1 MAANLNNLNPE
12 LHQGTYV
19 FTSVPVDVDV
29 SNLNIVASVRESEG
43 LTLVLPEEEAIQNG
57 FQTQFPCSWITLGL
71 ESALNSVGLTAA
83 FASALAARSIPCNI
97 IAGAHHDHLFVPQ
110 EQAEAAIQCLA
121 EVQFEQ
127 KE

>member
-1 MAANLNNLNPE
+1 MANLNHLNPE

-57 FQTQFPCSWITLGL
+57 FQIQFPLSLIH
-71 ESALNSVGLTAA
+71 
-83 FASALAARSIPCNI
+83 I
-97 IAGAHHDHLFVPQ
+97 
-110 EQAEAAIQCLA
+110 
-121 EVQFEQ
+121 
-127 KE
+127 

>member
-1 MAANLNNLNPE
+1 M
-12 LHQGTYV
+12 

-57 FQTQFPCSWITLGL
+57 FQIQFPCSWITLGL

-110 EQAEAAIQCLA
+110 EQAEAAMQCLVK
-121 EVQFEQ
+121 VQFEH

>member
-1 MAANLNNLNPE
+1 M
-12 LHQGTYV
+12 

-43 LTLVLPEEEAIQNG
+43 LTLVLPEEEAIRNG
-57 FQTQFPCSWITLGL
+57 FQIQFPCSWITLGL

-110 EQAEAAIQCLA
+110 AQAEAAMQCLA

>member
-1 MAANLNNLNPE
+1 MANLNHLNPE

-29 SNLNIVASVRESEG
+29 SSLNIVASVRESEG
-43 LTLVLPEEEAIQNG
+43 LTLVLPEEEAIRKG
-57 FQTQFPCSWITLGL
+57 FQPQFPSSWITLGL

-83 FASALAARSIPCNI
+83 FASALAARSIPCYI

-110 EQAEAAIQCLA
+110 AQAEAAMQCLVK
-121 EVQFEQ
+121 VQF
-127 KE
+127 